1 MAGGSGRRHR
11 IVEGVMGPLLGV
23 ILAHMC
29 HANHKNKDRK
39 TSSASAEAGSAP
51 REPILTVSSEEVAGK
66 TLSVTSAVAVKELS
80 TCSRR
85 RRPCCWLVNTPV
97 VGAKV
102 TGELLL
108 AAVASSRE

>member
-1 MAGGSGRRHR
+1 MAGGSGGRHR
-11 IVEGVMGPLLGV
+11 IVEGVVGPLLGV
-23 ILAHMC
+23 ILAHEC

-39 TSSASAEAGSAP
+39 TSSASVEAP